1 MSKRQ
6 SNLANVAT
14 LLCFCGVT
22 ALSSTTQAATSNL
35 DHVLNELTRQHNNA
49 SDLVKSARQPR
60 NLALDSQLIS
70 QDTSQ
75 ASKDSDVL
83 ERLSAVASNT
93 VNRFSQTGV
102 ASWYG
107 RQFQGRKTA

>member
-1 MSKRQ
+1 MHDIMTYKGLCAPKYKALIVKSDCSEVIMSKRQ

-60 NLALDSQLIS
+60 NLALDSQL
-70 QDTSQ
+70 
-75 ASKDSDVL
+75 
-83 ERLSAVASNT
+83 SAKTLHKLAKM
-93 VNRFSQTGV
+93 QTC
-102 ASWYG
+102 
-107 RQFQGRKTA
+107 